1 MSPKE
6 TATTRRGFLVA
17 TGATVLAGCSGS
29 PPNTDATT
37 TESVSTTT
45 TALSSIGPDD
55 WPQLGRT
62 AAHNGYAPAASS
74 DAEPAVATETS
85 VEGSL
90 TTPTVVGDT
99 VYVTRGAPTPD
110 GPQAT
115 LEAYGLASGERRWS
129 RSLGV
134 EFRYNAPFSNH
145 RPIVHGDRVYA
156 ATNDGVVAANRA
168 TGDVEWRTEDVAV
181 GSPPSVTDERVYVTA
196 DETLVAL
203 NHEGTER
210 WRTTAEGQRAKFQLT
225 AVSDGT
231 VFADVDGRLMALDSA
246 SGDVRW
252 EHAPEDGLSSA
263 TPAVADD
270 AVVRA
275 SFDGVEAVSTD
286 GTREWLADA
295 PEEALL
301 RPVVGHGTVFTLGL
315 YGTVTAY
322 DLSSGERAWQ
332 SSVGDGEWT
341 QETAPILL
349 DDALVVGQSNGDEVS
364 VHALAPDSGETRWRV
379 SASATRVRGPVAASG
394 HLVVT
399 TQDRHPNQE
408 GESPIGATIRAY
420 EL

>member
-1 MSPKE
+1 MSPND
-6 TATTRRGFLVA
+6 TVTTRRGFLLA
-17 TGATVLAGCSGS
+17 TGTTVLAGCSGATRNS
-29 PPNTDATT
+29 DTTT
-37 TESVSTTT
+37 TESVSTTAT
-45 TALSSIGPDD
+45 TLRPISPDD

-62 AAHNGYAPAASS
+62 ATNNGYASTVNG
-74 DAEPAVATETS
+74 DAEPTVAAEKS

-99 VYVTRGAPTPD
+99 VYVTRGVPDPD
-110 GPQAT
+110 GPRAT

-134 EFRYNAPFSNH
+134 EFGYNAPFSNH
-145 RPIVHGDRVYA
+145 RPVVHGDRVYVT
-156 ATNDGVVAANRA
+156 TNAGVVAANRA
-168 TGDVEWRTEDVAV
+168 TGDVQWRAEDVA
-181 GSPPSVTDERVYVTA
+181 GNFPPTVTDDYVYVTA

-203 NHEGTER
+203 DHEGVER
-210 WRTTAEGQRAKFQLT
+210 WRKTANGRTARFGLT
-225 AVSDGT
+225 AVSDDT
-231 VFADVDGRLMALDSA
+231 VLADVDQRLLALDSA

-252 EHAPEDGLSSA
+252 QHAPEDGPSLA
-263 TPAVADD
+263 TPVVADEM
-270 AVVRA
+270 VVRS
-275 SFDGVEAVSTD
+275 SFDGVEAVSLD

-295 PEEALL
+295 PDEDLL
-301 RPVVGHGTVFTLGL
+301 RPVVGHGMVFTLGL

-322 DLSSGERAWQ
+322 ELSSGEQVWQ

-349 DDALVVGQSNGDEVS
+349 DDAVLVGQSNGDEVN

-379 SASATRVRGPVAASG
+379 STSATRIRGPVAASG
-394 HLVVT
+394 SLVMT

-408 GESPIGATIRAY
+408 GESPVGATVRVH